1 MPKMASIY
9 NRTALV

>member
-1 MPKMASIY
+1 MPKIASIY